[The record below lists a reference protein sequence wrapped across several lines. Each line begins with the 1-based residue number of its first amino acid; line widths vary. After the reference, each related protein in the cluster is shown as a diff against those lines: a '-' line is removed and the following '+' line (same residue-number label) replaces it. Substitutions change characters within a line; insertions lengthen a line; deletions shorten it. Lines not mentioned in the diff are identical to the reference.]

1 MKRILLIILAALL
14 FFGAVFVVCSQ
25 CPQATVDMST
35 YEAGSS
41 LAKAGAVSGR
51 DMTTEAAVT
60 KLYYLFNVCKDTA
73 QVMKAMEHDLCGE
86 LSETGRMNDDSGLI

>member
-1 MKRILLIILAALL
+1 
-14 FFGAVFVVCSQ
+14 
-25 CPQATVDMST
+25 
-35 YEAGSS
+35 
-41 LAKAGAVSGR
+41 
-51 DMTTEAAVT
+51 MTTEAAVT